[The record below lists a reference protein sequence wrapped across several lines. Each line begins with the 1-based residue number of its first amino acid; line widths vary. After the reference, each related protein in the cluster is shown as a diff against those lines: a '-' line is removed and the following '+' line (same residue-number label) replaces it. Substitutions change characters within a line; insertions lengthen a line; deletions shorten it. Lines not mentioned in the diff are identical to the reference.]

1 MNNFEE
7 NTCRICLQNKDT
19 LFSLFR
25 KIKGSSPYEKLL
37 NKTKLQLNV
46 VCGPS
51 SICSQCLMELDTTVN
66 FLDKCEKSNAILAA
80 KSPEIVE
87 DLNSVSEHHVD
98 EEEISDLNGESKEA
112 PIEVDTAKCPEC
124 GSLRR
129 CKHWAPLKTLICNF
143 CQKAFTRKFNLK
155 LHLKRH
161 LGEKDWPCPK
171 CGIRQLTQWL
181 ARRHCGPRPRRP
193 CPVAGCDK
201 SFTTNTNLNSHIR
214 THYGERP
221 HACTE
226 CGKTFTT
233 KNTLNDHLRTHT
245 GVKPYM
251 CPVCGRQFATNKLAA
266 HLRAHAGA
274 GHKAHA
280 CGSCARSFATH
291 RALASHSL
299 THAPPARDHRCPRCP
314 AAYQHPQSLRKHLR
328 QRHAGAR
335 PSAVADVADA

>member
-1 MNNFEE
+1 MAMTYDIDIYTNVKIIQQESVSVYNFAFFIINGNKMNNFEE

-46 VCGPS
+46 VWGPS

-87 DLNSVSEHHVD
+87 HLNSVSEHHVD

-214 THYGERP
+214 THYGQRIRREAVHVP
-221 HACTE
+221 
-226 CGKTFTT
+226 
-233 KNTLNDHLRTHT
+233 
-245 GVKPYM
+245 GVRAAVRDEQARGP
-251 CPVCGRQFATNKLAA
+251 PASTRGRGAQGARMRFV
-266 HLRAHAGA
+266 RAFVRD
-274 GHKAHA
+274 
-280 CGSCARSFATH
+280 SPCARV
-291 RALASHSL
+291 ALADPRSPRARSSL
-299 THAPPARDHRCPRCP
+299 PSLPRRISAP
-314 AAYQHPQSLRKHLR
+314 
-328 QRHAGAR
+328 
-335 PSAVADVADA
+335 AVT